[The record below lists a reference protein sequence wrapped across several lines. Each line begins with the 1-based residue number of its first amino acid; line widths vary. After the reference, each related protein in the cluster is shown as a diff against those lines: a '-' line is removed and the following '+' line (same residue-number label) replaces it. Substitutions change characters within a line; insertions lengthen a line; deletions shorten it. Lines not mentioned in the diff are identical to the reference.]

1 MQVPRQNALGLVSP
15 NKTTSKSDALN
26 VALGEY
32 DTGWHDPALSLERAG
47 EVARDASKAGA
58 DLLVL
63 PEMCITGFTMEAA
76 SFAEPEDGESI
87 KALGKVAADNRL
99 WIIGGASIRKA
110 DGRYVNSALVFSPD
124 AGLVTSYEKQRLFGY
139 AGETDV
145 YSAGESHCVV
155 EIGGMSLGV
164 FICFDL
170 RFPEL
175 FREVGR
181 DVDAFVI
188 IANWPNARQ
197 RHWEVLTQARAIENQ
212 AYMIAVN
219 RIGEG
224 GGLAYEG
231 GSVVFDPWGER
242 CDRAAA
248 NGSLRIA
255 EITRSGVER
264 ARKAFPL
271 PAGVAR

>member
-1 MQVPRQNALGLVSP
+1 MIRKRPLGHRRAIIARQ
-15 NKTTSKSDALN
+15 
-26 VALGEY
+26 
-32 DTGWHDPALSLERAG
+32 R
-47 EVARDASKAGA
+47 
-58 DLLVL
+58 
-63 PEMCITGFTMEAA
+63 
-76 SFAEPEDGESI
+76 
-87 KALGKVAADNRL
+87 NRCL
-99 WIIGGASIRKA
+99 DGGAPPQLAGNRQCAAQQRDPVAHAGKSHAFGGLLAGDEA
-110 DGRYVNSALVFSPD
+110 DTVVLD
-124 AGLVTSYEKQRLFGY
+124 H
-139 AGETDV
+139 DV
-145 YSAGESHCVV
+145 
-155 EIGGMSLGV
+155 
-164 FICFDL
+164 D
-170 RFPEL
+170 
-175 FREVGR
+175 EVGR

-271 PAGVAR
+271 PAAVAR

>member
-1 MQVPRQNALGLVSP
+1 MTP
-15 NKTTSKSDALN
+15 SKPSSESIT

-32 DTGWHDPALSLERAG
+32 DIGWHDAALSLERAAG
-47 EVARDASKAGA
+47 IARQASAAGA
-58 DLLVL
+58 QVLAL
-63 PEMCITGFTMEAA
+63 PEMCITGFTMEAE
-76 SFAEPEDGESI
+76 SFAEAEDGPSVRR
-87 KALGKVAADNRL
+87 LAAIAGEHRL
-99 WIIGGASIRKA
+99 WIVGGASIKKP

-124 AGLVTSYEKQRLFGY
+124 GELVTSYEKQRLFGY

-155 EIGGMSLGV
+155 EIDGLSVGV

-175 FREVGR
+175 FREVGP
-181 DVDAFVI
+181 DVDAFVL

-197 RHWEVLTQARAIENQ
+197 SHWEVLTRARAIENQ

-219 RIGEG
+219 RVGDG
-224 GGLAYEG
+224 GGLSYDG
-231 GSVVFDPWGER
+231 GSVVYDPWGER
-242 CDRAAA
+242 CDRAAET
-248 NGSLRIA
+248 GGLRIG
-255 EITRSGVER
+255 EISKSVVER

-271 PAGVAR
+271 PAQQVASRRL